1 MKKLHLYLAKK
12 VHYGKDVRYGT
23 MLKINQKKFAC
34 TIIHSNERG
43 FTLLTVL
50 FSLAIIS
57 ATLALIPTIY
67 RLIDQQSY
75 TDELSIRQFF
85 HFLSD
90 EIHENDFNYVHANTI
105 YLTNQTGENISLSLY
120 QDMLRKQTNQNGH
133 EILVRNIH
141 TFDVEE
147 LSYGIH
153 VTIKTI
159 TGEIYAKT
167 FTFY

>member
-1 MKKLHLYLAKK
+1 
-12 VHYGKDVRYGT
+12 
-23 MLKINQKKFAC
+23 MLKINQKKSAY
-34 TIIHSNERG
+34 TIIQSNERG
-43 FTLLTVL
+43 FTLVTIL

-57 ATLALIPTIY
+57 TTLALIPTIY
-67 RLIDQQSY
+67 RLLDQQSY

-85 HFLSD
+85 HFLSN
-90 EIHENDFNYVHANTI
+90 EIHENDFNYVQANTI
-105 YLTNQTGENISLSLY
+105 YVTKQTGEKISISSY
-120 QDMLRKQTNQNGH
+120 QDMIRKQTNQTGH

-141 TFDVEE
+141 TFIVEE

-153 VTIKTI
+153 VTITTI